1 MRSINRNNKISN
13 LLKIWLLSIMAGFM
27 LVVYESK
34 IKIDD
39 CNKYVFYYR
48 VKRANTRTIVDTTLY
63 HNNLTKNDNAR

>member
-1 MRSINRNNKISN
+1 
-13 LLKIWLLSIMAGFM
+13 M

-63 HNNLTKNDNAR
+63 HNNLTINDNPR